1 MLDEL
6 AVLKLVTARLDAAG
20 IPYMVTGSLASGHY
34 AEPRMTRD
42 IDLVVELASTDVGRL
57 RALFAAEFDVD
68 DEVIRE
74 AIARRSMFNLI
85 HVEAVVKV
93 DFIVRK
99 DEPYRL
105 EEFRRRR
112 RVPIDGQPMTLVSPE
127 DLILSKLV
135 WAKAGGSELQRRDVR
150 GLLRMVPDLD
160 MAYLERWAAAL
171 SVSALFAEARS

>member
-6 AVLKLVTARLDAAG
+6 AVLRLVTARLDAAG
-20 IPYMVTGSLASGHY
+20 IPYMLTGSLASGHY

-42 IDLVVELASTDVGRL
+42 IDLVVELEPSDARRIVT
-57 RALFAAEFDVD
+57 LFAAEFDVEED
-68 DEVIRE
+68 TVRR

-99 DEPYRL
+99 DAPYRRA
-105 EEFRRRR
+105 EFERRR
-112 RVPIDGQPMTLVSPE
+112 RVTIAGQPMTLASPE
-127 DLILSKLV
+127 DLILSKLM

-150 GLLRMVPDLD
+150 QLIRMVPELD
-160 MAYLERWAAAL
+160 WAYIDRWAATL
-171 SVSALFAEARS
+171 SVSEMLAELRP